1 MNLQYPY
8 LPPRHISPSSI
19 IYHQHSA
26 MKGKRSSVKA
36 FATDASTEDLI
47 RRGLRNARK
56 LEEKRRN
63 DQLPLPP
70 KIRDELLEESFPKLR
85 PEECMAKELTTEEF
99 VALQT
104 GLEKIIRSDMKEKMV
119 LLQDQLSEY
128 HSILEEVIA
137 LKSRCERLEQDKK
150 DLVSFCHQAYQ
161 VRDHKIMLLENELA
175 RSRCCSCSSS
185 PDEASSI
192 IGSGSE
198 GQYYL
203 HSHDQL
209 RQHHSQ
215 ELSAPT
221 FSPSRMPPG
230 ISNDHCHHYH
240 YYNESARM
248 IQLSPSSVSDPRGN
262 SSSLSNGINIEA
274 IRPLPFPGSLARP
287 VYPQMNQQ
295 GGFPIRGGNKESHI

>member
-1 MNLQYPY
+1 ME
-8 LPPRHISPSSI
+8 
-19 IYHQHSA
+19 
-26 MKGKRSSVKA
+26 GKRSNAAAVES
-36 FATDASTEDLI
+36 TTITSDDASAADQI
-47 RRGLRNARK
+47 RRCLRDARK

-85 PEECMAKELTTEEF
+85 PEEGMAKELTAEEF

-104 GLEKIIRSDMKEKMV
+104 GLGNIIRSDMKKKMV

-150 DLVSFCHQAYQ
+150 DLVSFYRRACQD
-161 VRDHKIMLLENELA
+161 RDHKIMLLENELA
-175 RSRCCSCSSS
+175 RSRCCSSSS
-185 PDEASSI
+185 DEASSV

-198 GQYYL
+198 GRYYL
-203 HSHDQL
+203 HSHDHFL
-209 RQHHSQ
+209 HYHHSQ
-215 ELSAPT
+215 ELSALV
-221 FSPSRMPPG
+221 FFPSRMPPG

-240 YYNESARM
+240 YHNESARM
-248 IQLSPSSVSDPRGN
+248 IQPSPSSVSDPRGN
-262 SSSLSNGINIEA
+262 ISSLSNGINVEA

-287 VYPQMNQQ
+287 VYPQMNINRVD
-295 GGFPIRGGNKESHI
+295 FTTHTHRGLGVGTKSHKPS

>member
-1 MNLQYPY
+1 
-8 LPPRHISPSSI
+8 
-19 IYHQHSA
+19 
-26 MKGKRSSVKA
+26 MKKKRSNAAA
-36 FATDASTEDLI
+36 FASTTITSDDASAADQI
-47 RRGLRNARK
+47 RRGLRDARK

-85 PEECMAKELTTEEF
+85 PEEGMAKELTAEEF

-104 GLEKIIRSDMKEKMV
+104 GMEKLIRSDMKEKMV

-150 DLVSFCHQAYQ
+150 DLASFYRQACQ
-161 VRDHKIMLLENELA
+161 DRDHKIMLLENELA
-175 RSRCCSCSSS
+175 RSRCCSSSS
-185 PDEASSI
+185 DEASSVI
-192 IGSGSE
+192 RSGIE

-203 HSHDQL
+203 HSHSHDQL
-209 RQHHSQ
+209 RKHSQ

-240 YYNESARM
+240 YHFESARM
-248 IQLSPSSVSDPRGN
+248 IQLSPSSVSDPRARGN

>member
-1 MNLQYPY
+1 
-8 LPPRHISPSSI
+8 
-19 IYHQHSA
+19 
-26 MKGKRSSVKA
+26 MKGKRSSARA
-36 FATDASTEDLI
+36 FATDASTEDQI
-47 RRGLRNARK
+47 RRGLRDARK

-85 PEECMAKELTTEEF
+85 PEQDMAKELTAAEF
-99 VALQT
+99 IALQT
-104 GLEKIIRSDMKEKMV
+104 GLEKLIRSDMKEKMV

-150 DLVSFCHQAYQ
+150 DLALFYRRACQD
-161 VRDHKIMLLENELA
+161 RDHKIMLLGNELA
-175 RSRCCSCSSS
+175 RSRCCSSSS
-185 PDEASSI
+185 DEASSI

-203 HSHDQL
+203 HGHDQL
-209 RQHHSQ
+209 RHYEHHSQ
-215 ELSAPT
+215 ELSAPA

-240 YYNESARM
+240 YHNESART
-248 IQLSPSSVSDPRGN
+248 IQLQLSPSSVSDPRGN

-287 VYPQMNQQ
+287 VHPQTKQQ